1 MVFISYK
8 SEEYEIAG
16 QIRALLEQHH
26 YPCWMAPESI
36 PAGSNYMLEIPK
48 AIRTCDLFILIIS
61 EASQKSQWVQKEI
74 DRAVKF
80 NKYILPFHVDDSELS
95 DAIDFVLS
103 NNQRIVA
110 YQNFELAFQELLHA
124 VRMLHPAVQPP
135 AQSLEPENQ
144 PEQSQVE
151 ETVVVAQEATPAQS
165 PEISQ
170 EALLEFLK
178 SLPPEYI
185 AKLFSGQQP
194 TVPVPEPT
202 PEPKPEP
209 TPEPEPEPKPEPKP
223 KPKTETKSEPA
234 PAVSPYA
241 DVVPRKDWVA
251 ELSEAVRVSL
261 SLEEREDYQRLMTLR
276 EEYERLY
283 PQTNLHG
290 FKKSNFLLCG
300 YKPDKQEGGVI
311 VIPFGIKTVGEG
323 VFANQVSIR
332 KVILP
337 PGVQKIQANAFSGCK
352 NLREIVWY
360 EGLLTIESSAFM
372 GCEMLQL
379 VDLPKS
385 LQQIGDFAFF
395 GCENAFVTI
404 GKQVREIGKAA
415 CNSCRKVTILEEN
428 MRYYMLNNCVVDR
441 EKKSVISAAENCT
454 LPLGHSITTVGDC
467 AFQGNDSIVDLVV
480 PGPIKYIG
488 NEAFSRCT
496 CLKSVTI
503 EGGVHTVGER
513 AFAHCT
519 ALRSVEIHRE
529 VWTVSNEAFL
539 HCKNLSSVTWP
550 PTVKCVVS
558 TAFEGCSRMKRSQIP
573 RQSE

>member
-110 YQNFELAFQELLHA
+110 YQNFELACQELLRA
-124 VRMLHPAVQPP
+124 VQMLHPL
-135 AQSLEPENQ
+135 AQSWESENQ

-151 ETVVVAQEATPAQS
+151 ETVVVAQEVAPVLS

-170 EALLEFLK
+170 ETLLELLK

-185 AKLFSGQQP
+185 ARLFPGHQP
-194 TVPVPEPT
+194 TMPVPEPM
-202 PEPKPEP
+202 
-209 TPEPEPEPKPEPKP
+209 PKP
-223 KPKTETKSEPA
+223 KPKTETKAEPA

-323 VFANQVSIR
+323 VFANQDSIR
-332 KVILP
+332 KVIIP

-428 MRYYMLNNCVVDR
+428 VRYYMLNNCVVDR
-441 EKKSVISAAENCT
+441 ENKSVISAAENCT
-454 LPLGHSITTVGDC
+454 LPLGHSITKVGDC
-467 AFQGNDSIVDLVV
+467 AFQGNESVVDLVV

-573 RQSE
+573 RQSEY